1 MSTFRATIEQLTV
14 HSHPNADRLE
24 LAQVGLYQAVVPRDV
39 YRTGDFALYI
49 PEQAVLPDILIA
61 DLGLTGK
68 LSGKAANRVKAVRL
82 RGELSQGIVCRPDVC
97 WPNGARLDW
106 DDNTLG
112 LPLVAELDFAEQLGI
127 EKWVPEIPAHM
138 AGEVEPAPDLIRWI
152 EIEDLKRYPD
162 VFIPGERVVA
172 TEKIHGTACLVTYD
186 VQADRLWV
194 SSKGHGSRNVALVES
209 PTNLYWRA
217 ARHHDLITALRD
229 FASDEHAARVAVFGE
244 VYGAGVQ
251 DLHYGANAGRDDTLG
266 FRAFDAVV
274 EDGDYGTRPGRRW
287 VHAADFH
294 NTCDLYD
301 IPAVPVLYDGPFDL
315 DTLTAAA
322 TGPTVLGDGAH
333 IREGVVIR
341 PYTER
346 RSDVLGG
353 RAIAKLVSPDYL
365 TRRGGTEF
373 E

>member
-1 MSTFRATIEQLTV
+1 MSTLRVTIERLDV
-14 HSHPNADRLE
+14 HPHPNADRLE
-24 LAQVGLYQAVVPRDV
+24 LAQVGLYRAVVPKGV
-39 YRTGDFALYI
+39 YRTGDYALYI
-49 PEQAVLPDILIA
+49 PEQAVLPEVLVK

-68 LSGKAANRVKAVRL
+68 LAGKAENRVKAVRL
-82 RGELSQGIVCRPDVC
+82 RGELSQGVVCRPDVC
-97 WPNGARLDW
+97 WPTGARLDW
-106 DDNTLG
+106 HDPALA
-112 LPLVAELDFAEQLGI
+112 VSIVESLDFAEQLGI

-138 AGEVEPAPDLIRWI
+138 AGEVEAAPELIRWI

-162 VFIPGERVVA
+162 VFTPGEHVVA

-186 VQADRLWV
+186 AAADRLWV
-194 SSKGHGSRNVALVES
+194 SSKGHGSKNLALVES
-209 PTNLYWRA
+209 ETNLYWRA
-217 ARHHDLITALRD
+217 VRAHDLIAGLRD

-266 FRAFDAVV
+266 FRAFDLVI
-274 EDGDYGTRPGRRW
+274 EDGDHGIQPGRRW

-294 NTCDLYD
+294 NVCDLYD
-301 IPAVPVLYDGPFDL
+301 IPAVPVLYNGPFDL
-315 DTLTAAA
+315 DALTAAA
-322 TGPTVLGDGAH
+322 TGPSTVGGGH

-341 PYTER
+341 PYLEK

-353 RAIAKLVSPDYL
+353 RTIAKLVSPAYL
-365 TRRGGTEF
+365 TRKGGTEF